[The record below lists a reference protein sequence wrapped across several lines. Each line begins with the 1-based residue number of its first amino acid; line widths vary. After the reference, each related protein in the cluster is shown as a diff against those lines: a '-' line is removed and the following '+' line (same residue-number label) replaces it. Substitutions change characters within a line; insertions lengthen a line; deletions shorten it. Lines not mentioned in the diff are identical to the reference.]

1 MSNANEGIFSC
12 KGISWI
18 VGGLLAIAAFL
29 ILRGRWDMGF
39 ILALIIALVVL
50 IGAAYVLR
58 TIFCAGV
65 NTDMSNANASS
76 GAAGSSPVPTAAPV
90 GNSATS
96 PKPAAAPAE
105 ISKKPAPST
114 EVPSGASGGSKAAAN
129 GKQSSSKTT
138 KAEKA
143 PSKKSP
149 VKKPAAKKPVAK
161 KSATSTSKTTSSGKK
176 PARAPVAADGKPAVL
191 TAPRAGG
198 GDDLKQLK
206 GVGPALEKTLNEL
219 GFYHFDQIA
228 AWRKKEVEWV
238 DSRLRFKG
246 RIERDEWIKQ
256 AKVLAKGG
264 STEFSKKV
272 KKGGLY

>member
-18 VGGLLAIAAFL
+18 VGGLLAVAAFL

-96 PKPAAAPAE
+96 PKPADAPAE
-105 ISKKPAPST
+105 ISKKPAPSSDA
-114 EVPSGASGGSKAAAN
+114 PGDSKAADS
-129 GKQSSSKTT
+129 GKQSSSKSA